1 MLLTALVFLLLLSV
15 LVLIHEFGHFF
26 VAKKLGIK
34 VEEFGWGFP
43 PKIWGKKIGETE
55 YTINALPFGGFV
67 KLYGEDDAGAGRVG
81 STKVT
86 GKSASEKTDKDLK
99 RAFFARPGWQKALVV
114 VAGVIMNVLLAFVIF
129 YTYFAISGF
138 KTSLPLLSDHRFTNV
153 NQTNYNINT
162 TDSVVSF
169 VMPDSPAASLEMNL
183 PAKIVSINEEQV
195 SSRAALIEIVDENKG
210 EEISVTWQ
218 ELMTG
223 ETKTGTVTPREN
235 PPENEGSLGIAFFPV
250 AVVSYDNLTQKAL
263 SGITYS
269 YDLLAYTLV
278 IMSQLVSISID
289 QGTPAPVGEAV
300 SGPVG
305 IFNAVGDILEFPN
318 VKERVLNL
326 LNLAGAMSISLAF
339 FNILPIPALDGGRL
353 FFILFEMITRKKVNA
368 RFEALVHAIGFALLI
383 GLIILIV
390 FSDILKAM
398 R

>member
-15 LVLIHEFGHFF
+15 LVLIHELGHFL
-26 VAKKLGIK
+26 VAKKFGIK

-67 KLYGEDDAGAGRVG
+67 KLYGEDDAGGGKVG
-81 STKVT
+81 SAKVT
-86 GKSASEKTDKDLK
+86 GKDSKKDLK
-99 RAFFARPGWQKALVV
+99 RAFFSRPGWQKALVV
-114 VAGVIMNVLLAFVIF
+114 VAGVVMNVFLAFVIF

-138 KTSLPLLSDHRFTNV
+138 KTSLPLLSDHTFTNTQ
-153 NQTNYNINT
+153 QTNYNIDP
-162 TDSVVSF
+162 TDSVISF
-169 VMPDSPAASLEMNL
+169 VMPESPASDLGMEL
-183 PAKIVSINEEQV
+183 PAQITSINGQQV
-195 SSRAALIEIVDENKG
+195 GSREALVNTVDANKG
-210 EEISVTWQ
+210 EEITVEWR
-218 ELMTG
+218 EIMTG
-223 ETKTGTVTPREN
+223 VTKTGTVTPREN

-250 AVVSYDNLTQKAL
+250 TVIAYDSLSQKAF

-278 IMSQLVSISID
+278 VMSELVSISVD

-305 IFNAVGDILEFPN
+305 IFSAVGDILEFPN

-353 FFILFEMITRKKVNA
+353 FFILFEMVTRKKVNP
-368 RFEALVHAIGFALLI
+368 RFESLVHAIGFALLM

-390 FSDILKAM
+390 FSDIFKLI

>member
-67 KLYGEDDAGAGRVG
+67 KLYGEDDAGAGRVKIPN
-81 STKVT
+81 S
-86 GKSASEKTDKDLK
+86 KSQNPKSDLK

-138 KTSLPLLSDHRFTNV
+138 KTSLPLLSDHRFTNA
-153 NQTNYNINT
+153 NQTNYNTNV

-183 PAKIVSINEEQV
+183 PAQIISINGQQV

-210 EEISVTWQ
+210 EEITVTWQ

-223 ETKTGTVTPREN
+223 ETETGVVIPRED
-235 PPENEGSLGIAFFPV
+235 PPQNEGSLGIAFFPV
-250 AVVSYDNLTQKAL
+250 AVVSYDTLTQKVF

-278 IMSQLVSISID
+278 VMSELVSISID

-305 IFNAVGDILEFPN
+305 IFNAVGDILEFPSI
-318 VKERVLNL
+318 KERVLNL

-353 FFILFEMITRKKVNA
+353 FFILFEMITRKKVNP
-368 RFEALVHAIGFALLI
+368 RFEALVHAIGFALLV
-383 GLIILIV
+383 GLIILII